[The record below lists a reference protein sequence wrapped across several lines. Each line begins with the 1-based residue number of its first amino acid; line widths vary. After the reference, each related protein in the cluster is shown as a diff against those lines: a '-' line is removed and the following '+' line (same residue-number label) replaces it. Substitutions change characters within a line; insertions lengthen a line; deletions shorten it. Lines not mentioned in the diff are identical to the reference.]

1 VVTIGALD
9 FIWIVFLA
17 LTVTWGVMRQTV
29 GMLLTLAGF
38 WIAVTLAGVVNLLL
52 SGAQGLGM
60 RIMRALGSTSGSIR
74 LLQVI
79 LFTVVSLGV
88 LAIYHWMLQLSLEQ
102 DQSYPAFGVVD
113 NILGGLLGAVFG
125 VLFVAVATNVLRL
138 SVSVPG
144 LPYGMAQTIRTLYQT
159 SYLAPYLLRLLAAF
173 RPIFFIFL
181 ATGYPTPLSLI
192 N

>member
-1 VVTIGALD
+1 MTIGALD
-9 FIWIVFLA
+9 FIWIMFLA
-17 LTVTWGVMRQTV
+17 LAVTWGVMRQTV

-38 WIAVTLAGVVNLLL
+38 WVAVTLAGVVNLLL
-52 SGAQGLGM
+52 SGAQGMGV
-60 RIMRALGSTSGSIR
+60 RITRALGSTSGSIR
-74 LLQVI
+74 LLQVV
-79 LFTVVSLGV
+79 LFTFVGLGV
-88 LAIYHWMLQLSLEQ
+88 LAVYHWMLQLSLEQ

-159 SYLAPYLLRLLAAF
+159 SYLAPYLLRLLAVF
-173 RPIFFIFL
+173 RPVFFIFL